1 MQSHSSAILPT
12 AADALA
18 YQYRNRHSP
27 ISNLTMSNE
36 AEDGRHCTMNSR
48 LLALNESHEEMILRD
63 CIHHHHR
70 GGCCHRN
77 VASPPPPSPPAAAAV
92 AMMSNTMMELMPM
105 PKKLMLSIMKSSM
118 MEMMMGMNSLS
129 TCWKALFHSSSLLSA
144 PQLTF
149 LSSSACIGYAS

>member
-1 MQSHSSAILPT
+1 MQSHYLTILPT
-12 AADALA
+12 AAAALA

-77 VASPPPPSPPAAAAV
+77 VASPPPPPPPAAAAAAAAAV

-105 PKKLMLSIMKSSM
+105 PKKLMLSTMKSSM
-118 MEMMMGMNSLS
+118 MDMVMGMNSLS
-129 TCWKALFHSSSLLSA
+129 TCWKALFHSSSS
-144 PQLTF
+144 
-149 LSSSACIGYAS
+149 